1 MIYDILTMSAALGKK
16 QLAVLI
22 DPDKSKPVD
31 LCKLIE
37 KSNECNVDFFFV
49 GGSHIQHDKIDDV
62 IIELK
67 SNSEIPVVIFPGGNQ
82 QISKYADGILLL
94 SLISGRNP
102 EYLIGQHVSA
112 AYDLRDSKLE
122 ILPTSYLLVDG
133 GKPTSVAYVS
143 NTIPI
148 PRDNTDLVVSTALAG
163 KMLGQKITYM
173 DAGSGAL
180 NPVPLEFIS
189 AVKREVGLPL
199 IIGGGIKTPEKVEE
213 VCNSGADVIV
223 VGNALEDDP
232 QRLFDISFATKSINN
247 ADYSNIK

>member
-1 MIYDILTMSAALGKK
+1 MSASMGEK

-22 DPDKSKPVD
+22 DPDKSRPTD

-37 KSNECNVDFFFV
+37 NSNECNVNFFFV
-49 GGSHIQHDKIDDV
+49 GGSHIQHDRIDDV

-67 SNSEIPVVIFPGGNQ
+67 SNSEIPVVIFPGSNQ

-94 SLISGRNP
+94 SLVSGRNP

-112 AYDLRDSKLE
+112 AFDLRESKLE
-122 ILPTSYLLVDG
+122 ILPTSYLLIDG
-133 GKPTSVAYVS
+133 GKISSVAYVS

-148 PRDNTDLVVSTALAG
+148 PRDNSDLVVSTALAG

-173 DAGSGAL
+173 DAGSGAYT
-180 NPVPLEFIS
+180 PVPLDYIS
-189 AVKREVGLPL
+189 AVKKEVGLPL
-199 IIGGGIKTPEKVEE
+199 VIGGGIKTPEKAEE
-213 VCNSGADVIV
+213 VCIAGADVVV

-232 QRLFDISFATKSINN
+232 QLLSDISFAVKSIAN
-247 ADYSNIK
+247 ANSSNIK